1 MNDAKNIGLDGK
13 TISPVLYHRGE
24 NISLDIPFYRTVS
37 AEGGKLSPG
46 ALATSWDGPPQELCS
61 CVDLAKKG
69 QPAHPIGG
77 MTVSYRNGKG
87 QASIVIGWNF

>member
-13 TISPVLYHRGE
+13 TISPVLIIEG
-24 NISLDIPFYRTVS
+24 NISLDIPFYRTVL
-37 AEGGKLSPG
+37 AEGGNFPL
-46 ALATSWDGPPQELCS
+46 ALRPHHGDGPPQELCS
-61 CVDLAKKG
+61 CADLAKKG

>member
-46 ALATSWDGPPQELCS
+46 ALAT
-61 CVDLAKKG
+61 
-69 QPAHPIGG
+69 
-77 MTVSYRNGKG
+77 
-87 QASIVIGWNF
+87 